1 MAVPERDTECGLPA
15 ALSEIEIEA
24 ERFPAASGLKIT
36 VSWQLALAP
45 KTDEQF
51 PFSLKSLAFA
61 PVIVIPLIVT
71 ELVLVLESVI
81 ACDGLAV
88 PTL

>member
-1 MAVPERDTECGLPA
+1 VPVKDTECGLPA

-36 VSWQLALAP
+36 IIWQLAPAP
-45 KTDEQF
+45 KTEEQF
-51 PFSLKSLAFA
+51 PLSLKSFAFA
-61 PVIVIPLIVT
+61 PVMVIPLIVA
-71 ELVLVLESVI
+71 ELVPVLDSVI
-81 ACDGLAV
+81 VCDGLAV